1 MGCANGWVPFFVAQ
15 LEPMLK
21 GSFIR
26 RSDSYIDNGLVN
38 ATRPSVNA
46 SGRLNAQA
54 GSRTVV
60 AAVLAAMLLGIL
72 AVSGARASD
81 KTDHEQARAAV
92 QAGEVLPLPALLQK
106 LQRTHPG
113 QVLELEL
120 ERDDGRWLYEV
131 KLLQANGRLLKL
143 ELDASTGEVLK
154 VKPDKDRGKSG
165 RGKSAS
171 EASK

>member
-1 MGCANGWVPFFVAQ
+1 
-15 LEPMLK
+15 MLK

-26 RSDSYIDNGLVN
+26 RSDSCVENELVN
-38 ATRPSVNA
+38 ATRTSVNA
-46 SGRLNAQA
+46 SGRP
-54 GSRTVV
+54 
-60 AAVLAAMLLGIL
+60 AAETALRSLLITALTALLLGAL

-81 KTDHEQARAAV
+81 KTDHERARAAV
-92 QAGEVLPLPALLQK
+92 QAGEVLPLPTLLQK

-120 ERDDGRWLYEV
+120 ERDDGRWIYEV

-143 ELDASTGEVLK
+143 ELDASTAEVLK
-154 VKPDKDRGKSG
+154 VKPERTRRKSG
-165 RGKSAS
+165 NGKPAS

>member
-1 MGCANGWVPFFVAQ
+1 
-15 LEPMLK
+15 MLK

-26 RSDSYIDNGLVN
+26 RSDSCVDNGFVN

-46 SGRLNAQA
+46 SGRTNAEA

-60 AAVLAAMLLGIL
+60 AAVLTAMLLSTL

-81 KTDHEQARAAV
+81 KADHEQARAAV
-92 QAGEVLPLPALLQK
+92 QAGEVLPLPTLLQK

-143 ELDASTGEVLK
+143 ELDASTGQVLK
-154 VKPDKDRGKSG
+154 VKREKVRSGDSKS
-165 RGKSAS
+165 KSTNG
-171 EASK
+171 ASK